1 MSKSPSISIALHKPG
16 YIEILSYFFQG
27 LIISVPL
34 TFFLET
40 AAKDFAVQE
49 FGSYYGVVVL
59 TTIAAPLIEEF
70 TKAFPLLHRHAET
83 PRSIVTLGF
92 FSGLG
97 FGVAEFIVYVFF
109 GAPLLVRFP
118 ELLFHAANTSI
129 LAYGITKHRVL
140 EFYALAVV
148 LHFINNLFALMGDIW
163 FIGGVAIIVLTY
175 VLAWN
180 CFRIAPDNFLNT

>member
-1 MSKSPSISIALHKPG
+1 MSESQSISITLHKPS

-34 TFFLET
+34 TFFFET
-40 AAKDFAVQE
+40 VAKDFVLQT
-49 FGSYYGVVVL
+49 FGGYYGVIVL

-118 ELLFHAANTSI
+118 ELMFHAANTSI
-129 LAYGITKHRVL
+129 VAYGITRHHVL
-140 EFYALAVV
+140 GFYALAVF
-148 LHFINNLFALMGDIW
+148 LHFINNLFALTGDIW
-163 FIGGVAIIVLTY
+163 FIGGVAVIILTY
-175 VLAWN
+175 ILAWSY
-180 CFRIAPDNFLNT
+180 FKKAPDNFLNT

>member
-1 MSKSPSISIALHKPG
+1 MSESPSISIALHKPS

-34 TFFLET
+34 TFFFET
-40 AAKDFAVQE
+40 VAKDFILQA
-49 FGSYYGVVVL
+49 FGSYYSVVVL
-59 TTIAAPLIEEF
+59 TTVAAPLIEEF

-97 FGVAEFIVYVFF
+97 FGVAEFIVYVFL

-129 LAYGITKHRVL
+129 VAYGITRHRVL
-140 EFYALAVV
+140 EFYALAVF
-148 LHFINNLFALMGDIW
+148 LHFTNNFFALMGDVW
-163 FIGGVAIIVLTY
+163 FIGGVAVIVLTCI
-175 VLAWN
+175 LAWN
-180 CFRIAPDNFLNT
+180 VYMSAPDNFLNT